1 MTAVAY
7 PVKVAVT
14 LNDRVAR
21 VNENDFV
28 PLQLAIFAYPVGVQ
42 DFHVRELPAC
52 ALFSDP
58 LDAFS
63 CSDLV
68 LTHVMGTPAA
78 HIPGSPEASP
88 AHLYT
93 GNNYALFRLVTKRTC
108 TVDTCGA
115 SYLCDRALFSPFLEP
130 FPSELTDV
138 SGVRVLPCVSYIAVK

>member
-1 MTAVAY
+1 MTAVAD
-7 PVKVAVT
+7 PVKVAVAFD
-14 LNDRVAR
+14 DRVAG

-28 PLQLAIFAYPVGVQ
+28 PFQLAVFAYPVGVQ

-52 ALFSDP
+52 TLFSDP
-58 LDAFS
+58 LDALS

-68 LTHVMGTPAA
+68 LTHVMGTSAA
-78 HIPGSPEASP
+78 HIPGPSKTSS

-108 TVDTCGA
+108 TVDTCRA
-115 SYLCDRALFSPFLEP
+115 SYLCNRALFSPFLEP